1 MLPPRFA
8 AWYDASMPETNPLPP
23 GSSGLPLIG
32 ETLAFLPDIFGFIHK
47 RTVRHG
53 PVFRSNILGTP
64 TAFISGP
71 EFGDQWLD
79 ESKIQREGSFPP
91 PIRALFGGAGV
102 LPMLD
107 GEVHHTR
114 KGLVLS
120 AFSREALASYLPGL
134 TRVMEARLA
143 RWAEGGE
150 RPITPELK
158 LMAIEGIC
166 ANVLGLGPGPELESL
181 IADYGLV
188 LHGFTGLPIPLPG
201 TAFHAGL
208 RAKDRALATLRE
220 QVVRHQARHQASTAG
235 ESPDGLSRM
244 LAAHAADGTALTTEQ
259 AAKELHHL
267 VLAGAIVFAS
277 LAWLLLELDRN
288 PAVRERLLAE
298 VKAASPAGDV
308 TPGQLR
314 QMPYLDQVVMEV
326 KRTCPNVP
334 VIFGKAKAPITIGAM
349 TIPAGWNVMWA
360 LSEHNQNRSFSEPE
374 KFDPDRFSD
383 ARAEQ
388 KKSPHAFT
396 PQGLGSIERA
406 HRCAGYDYSTLF
418 MQLFTVL
425 LLRSYRWEVPPQDL
439 SLQWGKIPPEFKTGL
454 RVVVRK
460 A

>member
-1 MLPPRFA
+1 
-8 AWYDASMPETNPLPP
+8 MPETNLLPP

-32 ETLAFLPDIFGFIHK
+32 ETLAFLPDIFGFI
-47 RTVRHG
+47 RTRTARHG

-71 EFGDQWLD
+71 EVCDQWLD
-79 ESKIQREGSFPP
+79 ENKIQREGSFPP
-91 PIRALFGGAGV
+91 PIMALFGGAGV

-134 TRVMEARLA
+134 TRVIEARLA
-143 RWAEGGE
+143 RWADGVE
-150 RPITPELK
+150 RAITPELK
-158 LMAIEGIC
+158 LLAIEGIC

-181 IADYGLV
+181 IEDYRLV
-188 LHGFTGLPIPLPG
+188 LRGFTGLPIPLPG

-208 RAKDRALATLRE
+208 KAKDRVLAALRE
-220 QVVRHQARHQASTAG
+220 QVVRHQSRPEG
-235 ESPDGLSRM
+235 GSPDGLSRM
-244 LAAHAADGTALTTEQ
+244 LAARAPDGTALTTEQ

-267 VLAGAIVFAS
+267 VLAGAIVFAE
-277 LAWLLLELDRN
+277 LAWLMFELQRN
-288 PAVRERLLAE
+288 PAVRERLVAE
-298 VKAASPAGDV
+298 VKAAAPSGDV
-308 TPGQLR
+308 TPAQLR

-326 KRTCPNVP
+326 KRACPNVP
-334 VIFGKAKAPITIGAM
+334 VSFGKAKAPITIGGM
-349 TIPAGWNVMWA
+349 TIPAGWNVMMA
-360 LSEHNQNRSFSEPE
+360 VGEHNQNRIFSEPA
-374 KFDPDRFSD
+374 KFDPDRFSE

-388 KKSPHAFT
+388 RKSPHAFA
-396 PQGLGSIERA
+396 PQGAGSIERG
-406 HRCAGYDYSTLF
+406 HKCAGYDYSTLF

-425 LLRSYRWEVPPQDL
+425 LLRSYRWEVPKQDL
-439 SLQWGKIPPEFKTGL
+439 NLQWGKIPPEFKTGL